1 MTDLQYK
8 KGHALRINLSSFNS
22 RPRIFSMPKDMA
34 NAAPEPQALNVDFCV
49 IGAGAGGIAVAT
61 TAAAFGQRVVLVE
74 KHRMGGDGLNY
85 GTVPAN
91 ALLAAAKRAH
101 DVRTAPAFG
110 VGSGNPEINH
120 AAVNVYVTGVIAR
133 IAPNVTAERFGGM
146 GIRVISAAAK
156 FLNPTTVAAGEY
168 RISARRFVIAT
179 GSSPIIPPI
188 PGLADV
194 PYFTNETIFDSNALI
209 PHLVVIGAGATGIE
223 LAQAHIRLGSQVT
236 VVDSAHALAGE
247 DPETAAVLVAE
258 LAAEG
263 IAFRQGTPI
272 KRVSGTVGKIVVEME
287 TDGQIENIEGTAVLV
302 AAGRKPNIGDLGL
315 ESAGVK
321 VAGGAVKVNS
331 GLRTSNKRVYAIG
344 DAIGGSR
351 YAHVAGEQADVVLRR
366 TLFGHAAKSKV
377 SGAPRVVFTEPA
389 LASVGLNE
397 EDARTKY
404 GGVRVLRWP
413 YHENVRAQIERKTKG
428 HVKVITTK
436 RGRILG
442 ASIVGADAG
451 EIIQMWSLAISQRLN
466 IKAMTQW
473 ISPHPTLS
481 EINKAAAIRY
491 FATLP
496 SNPFL
501 RKVIALVAKLG

>member
-1 MTDLQYK
+1 MDRSPVCK
-8 KGHALRINLSSFNS
+8 RGARAINHSPDHVATSDF
-22 RPRIFSMPKDMA
+22 FMPKDMP
-34 NAAPEPQALNVDFCV
+34 NAAPEPQKLDVDFCI

-61 TAAAFGQRVVLVE
+61 TAAAFGQRVVMIE

-85 GTVPAN
+85 GSVPAN
-91 ALLAAAKRAH
+91 ALLAAAKRAQ

-110 VGSGNPEINH
+110 IGPGNPEIDH
-120 AAVNVYVTGVIAR
+120 AAVNIHVTNVIAR
-133 IAPNVTAERFGGM
+133 IAPNVSPERFAGM

-188 PGLADV
+188 AGLADT
-194 PYFTNETIFDSNALI
+194 PYFTNETIFDNNALI
-209 PHLVVIGAGATGIE
+209 RHLIVIGAGATGIE
-223 LAQAHIRLGSQVT
+223 LAQAHRRLGSDVT
-236 VVDSAHALAGE
+236 IIDSGDALSGE
-247 DPETAAVLVAE
+247 DPEMATVLLTE

-263 IAFRQGTPI
+263 IAFREGTRV
-272 KRVSGTVGKIVVEME
+272 KRVSGTVGKISVEVE
-287 TDGQIENIEGTAVLV
+287 SNGQADTIEGTAVLAV
-302 AAGRKPNIGDLGL
+302 AGRKANIGDLGL
-315 ESAGVK
+315 DSAGVK
-321 VAGGAVKVNS
+321 VAGNAVRVNS
-331 GLRTSNKRVYAIG
+331 GLRTTNKRVYAIG
-344 DAIGGSR
+344 DAIGAPR

-366 TLFGHAAKSKV
+366 SLFGQPAKSV
-377 SGAPRVVFTEPA
+377 GASAPRIVFTEPA
-389 LASVGLNE
+389 LASVGLSE
-397 EDARTKY
+397 EEARTRH
-404 GGVRVLRWP
+404 GHVHVLRWP
-413 YHENVRAQIERKTKG
+413 YHENVRAQIERKTQG
-428 HVKVITTK
+428 HIKVVTTK

-442 ASIVGADAG
+442 AAIVGSDAA

-473 ISPHPTLS
+473 ISPYPTLS
-481 EINKAAAIRY
+481 EINKSAAIRY